1 MLSSGL
7 FVDTKYGYIDRFRNR
22 IMFSLFNITG
32 KVIGFAGRAIDKN
45 ENAKYINSPETQV
58 YNKSKTLY
66 GLHLTKNEISKQD
79 SAIIVEGYIDF
90 LQLYQSG
97 IKNIVAVSGTAFTDG
112 HAHLLKRLTK
122 NVLIAYDGD
131 SAGISAAIKA
141 SYVLLKNGLKP
152 SIIKIP
158 NGLDPD
164 DWVLYRTTQN

>member
-66 GLHLTKNEISKQD
+66 G
-79 SAIIVEGYIDF
+79 YI
-90 LQLYQSG
+90 
-97 IKNIVAVSGTAFTDG
+97 
-112 HAHLLKRLTK
+112 
-122 NVLIAYDGD
+122 
-131 SAGISAAIKA
+131 
-141 SYVLLKNGLKP
+141 
-152 SIIKIP
+152 
-158 NGLDPD
+158 
-164 DWVLYRTTQN
+164 